1 MKCSGIIKAKQQKNN
16 SVEEREHVS
25 LFYPVKGVPGRDAH
39 THTHTHCYP
48 DKSVGV
54 CEGVRLDSMYYE
66 RTLPMNS

>member
-16 SVEEREHVS
+16 SVEEREHLS
-25 LFYPVKGVPGRDAH
+25 LFYPVKGVPGRD
-39 THTHTHCYP
+39 THTQRYP